1 MVREDV
7 QRLLMRIQVD
17 FPQFRAPDKTVM
29 IESWTQHLK
38 DYSAEEMALAYESY
52 CKSNSSGFAPSVS
65 QLINETEKVKD
76 LAVMDESEAWALV
89 RKAIGRGAYNSEN
102 EFKKLPPPVQRAV
115 GSAGQL
121 FNWATD
127 ENYNDGVVM
136 SQFLRSYRT
145 TTQRQRTFERL
156 PEPFQAKVNALVDKL
171 PRIDGEA
178 VLLGVN
184 SVTEVSEEKE
194 PVSGGEYLK
203 RLEEKFKGE

>member
-1 MVREDV
+1 
-7 QRLLMRIQVD
+7 
-17 FPQFRAPDKTVM
+17 
-29 IESWTQHLK
+29 
-38 DYSAEEMALAYESY
+38 
-52 CKSNSSGFAPSVS
+52 
-65 QLINETEKVKD
+65 
-76 LAVMDESEAWALV
+76 
-89 RKAIGRGAYNSEN
+89 
-102 EFKKLPPPVQRAV
+102 
-115 GSAGQL
+115 
-121 FNWATD
+121 
-127 ENYNDGVVM
+127 M